1 MNDGK
6 DCAFLTHKGKDS
18 NSVHNYSVR
27 CFDNLKNSMTH
38 IDKAIVQATEKRVLD
53 ARLRLKV
60 TIDSI
65 RYAPFFYTKQ

>member
-1 MNDGK
+1 
-6 DCAFLTHKGKDS
+6 
-18 NSVHNYSVR
+18 
-27 CFDNLKNSMTH
+27 MTH

-65 RYAPFFYTKQ
+65 RYAPFSIPNSRILFIVLSMLVTILLLLILTGG